1 MVKDICA
8 DAAIGGKKSN
18 HSLRATGATELYQA
32 GVPEKVIQE
41 RTGHLS
47 LAGLRQYERTSEK
60 QHESVSQVLAAR
72 ENITYHEQISMQS
85 QSVISMP
92 MCSNLTGIVTKLYY
106 FAYTSK
112 LNTR

>member
-8 DAAIGGKKSN
+8 DAGVKGNKSN

-47 LAGLRQYERTSEK
+47 LTGLRQYERTSGTSCVASFGSK
-60 QHESVSQVLAAR
+60 RKCHLSATVLNA
-72 ENITYHEQISMQS
+72 I
-85 QSVISMP
+85 
-92 MCSNLTGIVTKLYY
+92 
-106 FAYTSK
+106 
-112 LNTR
+112 